1 MRLATLIV
9 VGLLPGLIAA
19 NALKELEV
27 AYRDF
32 NAAMKARDLKKVMAF
47 TTPDFKLINAQKVVF
62 SRIEVR
68 TNLEQ
73 TLKQFKS
80 ITSITTK
87 IDRIQSDKPTVI
99 HVRSSSGF
107 KAEIVNPAT
116 KKVGVFESKSVSD
129 DVWVKTN
136 AGWRIKESRIVKE
149 ENTLDGRKVGR

>member
-9 VGLLPGLIAA
+9 VGLLPGLVAA
-19 NALKELEV
+19 NALKEIES
-27 AYRDF
+27 AYLNF

-47 TTPDFKLINAQKVVF
+47 TTPDFKLINASKVVF

-73 TLKQFKS
+73 TLKQFKN

-87 IDRIQSDKPTVI
+87 IDSFKSDKLTVI
-99 HVRSSSGF
+99 HVRSTSVF
-107 KAEIVNPAT
+107 KAEIVNPST
-116 KKVGVFESKSVSD
+116 KKVGVFESKSTSD
-129 DVWVKTN
+129 DVWHKTA

-149 ENTLDGRKVGR
+149 ENTLDGRKVGA